1 MDIVTAVS
9 TLGQAINIIKSLRD
23 IDKGMDSAA
32 YKAQMAELY
41 NDLSD
46 IKMALTDARETIHT
60 KDQKI
65 KELEAKI
72 DYLTSGENCPIC
84 REGRLKI
91 TASKAHPVFQ
101 HFGVQQRTFT
111 CQNSKCNHVENR
123 YFDPSKQ
130 R

>member
-9 TLGQAINIIKSLRD
+9 TLGQAVSIVKTLRD
-23 IDKGMDSAA
+23 IDKSMDSSAL
-32 YKAQMAELY
+32 KAQMAELY

-46 IKMALTDARETIHT
+46 IKMALTDARETIHA

-72 DYLTSGENCPIC
+72 DALTSGENCPIC
-84 REGRLKI
+84 GEGRLKI
-91 TASKAHPVFQ
+91 TASEPHRVFGD
-101 HFGVQQRTFT
+101 FGVQERTLT
-111 CQNSKCNHVENR
+111 CQNPECNHAEKR
-123 YFDPSKQ
+123 QFDPSKQ